1 LRVYIPCFVTKGA
14 WLRAPASSTTSTS
27 RGSSSSRSEPPK
39 QSRCRAI
46 VAVVSDKGVLILVGL
61 LFVGIGIVFGA
72 LAWFFLARTRRFLRT
87 AVDATGTIID
97 LVESSGSEGGTTYSA
112 VVRFQT
118 ADGREIQW
126 TESMASN
133 PPAGKRGDQ
142 LLMKY
147 DPANPQ
153 SARIAKTSRLWFMP
167 MLFGGL
173 GALFFAIGVVL
184 AVVGAGQ

>member
-1 LRVYIPCFVTKGA
+1 MLVDTGIGRAELAIYIVV
-14 WLRAPASSTTSTS
+14 ASL
-27 RGSSSSRSEPPK
+27 
-39 QSRCRAI
+39 
-46 VAVVSDKGVLILVGL
+46 LILDAG
-61 LFVGIGIVFGA
+61 FVV
-72 LAWFFLARTRRFLRT
+72 
-87 AVDATGTIID
+87 VGTITD